1 MIALLRRHRFL
12 APARQIE
19 VDRFSPLEPVR
30 KRRRPN
36 KTHQD
41 NAPPSTV
48 RHILTLPT
56 EIRLRIYEF
65 CFPSSNRQV
74 QLIPYYVHDPRC
86 HLNLPLNIYLVCKKI
101 YHELPPL
108 HIKLRSLDFT
118 FVIRSEYVIG
128 LPPPYFFGNIAN
140 NDHGADDDA
149 KLTHFTQIIRYAVRV
164 RIICSGIDILTTGIP
179 LTRSELPS
187 QINLPRSALRILEI
201 EIRPFCL
208 IPPEWNCV
216 DVIKMP
222 GLARTIVH
230 RIFWPLLGPF
240 LKRLDNLQINMHEDD
255 RFDTYFESII
265 REHSRPCIPKRA
277 ITEHIEG
284 FRGECFAALI
294 ELLAWFKPI
303 FFRDTVQLINRDI
316 WIIVRYW
323 FDFWLDIGD
332 IMGGGR
338 PGLVRNTAGPAEL
351 IRLNSLPRYQLWG
364 QRRWEQFGSIW
375 RLVTTPGP
383 FFPWI
388 WL

>member
-12 APARQIE
+12 APAVPIE

-30 KRRRPN
+30 KRRRLN
-36 KTHQD
+36 KTHEI
-41 NAPPSTV
+41 NAPPSTG

-74 QLIPYYVHDPRC
+74 QLIPYYLHDSRC
-86 HLNLPLNIYLVCKKI
+86 HLNLPLNTYLVCRKF

-108 HIKLRSLDFT
+108 HVKLCSLDFT

-128 LPPPYFFGNIAN
+128 LPPTYFFGNIAN

-149 KLTHFTQIIRYAVRV
+149 KLTHFTKIIRYAVRV
-164 RIICSGIDILTTGIP
+164 RLICSGVDILTIGLP
-179 LTRSELPS
+179 LTRSKLPS

-201 EIRPFCL
+201 EISPFCL

-222 GLARTIVH
+222 GVARTMVH
-230 RIFWPLLGPF
+230 RIVWPLLGPF

-255 RFDTYFESII
+255 RFDTSFETVI
-265 REHSRPCIPKRA
+265 REQSRPYIPKRV
-277 ITEHIEG
+277 ITEHMEG

-294 ELLAWFKPI
+294 ELLAWIRPVVFPGYS
-303 FFRDTVQLINRDI
+303 LINKSEDARIGSFWVICRVLI
-316 WIIVRYW
+316 WFWAGYRRYY
-323 FDFWLDIGD
+323 
-332 IMGGGR
+332 GGVEAG
-338 PGLVRNTAGPAEL
+338 VITAEPAEL
-351 IRLNSLPRYQLWG
+351 ASRER
-364 QRRWEQFGSIW
+364 
-375 RLVTTPGP
+375 V
-383 FFPWI
+383 
-388 WL
+388 